1 MLPKG
6 VKFDNA
12 FGRGNKNML
21 INNFEHFH
29 KPIIFWIA
37 INSLKFLLFFNKNL
51 WYQQIN

>member
-12 FGRGNKNML
+12 FGGGNKNML
-21 INNFEHFH
+21 IDNSEHFH

-37 INSLKFLLFFNKNL
+37 INSLKFHFFFIKI
-51 WYQQIN
+51 YGISK